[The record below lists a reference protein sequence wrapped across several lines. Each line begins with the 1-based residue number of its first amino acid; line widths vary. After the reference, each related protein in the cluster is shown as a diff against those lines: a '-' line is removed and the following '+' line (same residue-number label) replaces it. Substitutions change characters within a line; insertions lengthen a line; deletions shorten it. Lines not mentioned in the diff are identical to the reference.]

1 MIGEDGPE
9 LFAPGRAGEVL
20 PLTAAGRSSGELAFN
35 VTNNFTGNVRDDADR
50 VALAQEVE
58 NRTVAR
64 IVDLQRRG
72 RL

>member
-9 LFAPGRAGEVL
+9 LFIPRQSGEVV
-20 PLTAAGRSSGELAFN
+20 PLTAGGQRSGELAVSF
-35 VTNNFTGNVRDDADR
+35 TNNFTGNVRDDADR
-50 VALAQEVE
+50 IALAQEVE